1 MHLLTNNLEED
12 ESDTDKVNNES
23 RKSNKLPPQK
33 IVKVDSQ
40 PMKTKK
46 QENSWGSTICILHVG
61 GSKTIL

>member
-1 MHLLTNNLEED
+1 MHLVTNNLEED

-23 RKSNKLPPQK
+23 RKSNKVTKKK

-46 QENSWGSTICILHVG
+46 QDNS
-61 GSKTIL
+61 

>member
-1 MHLLTNNLEED
+1 MHLVTNNLEED

-46 QENSWGSTICILHVG
+46 QENS
-61 GSKTIL
+61 